1 VSIAVRSLDALS
13 RHTRPVVLVVSITA
27 VVAATAGA
35 VALTQGVARGQTTLL
50 AVTTIIAGCTFVGGG
65 IVAWLRR
72 PINLTGP
79 LMVIAGFLLFG
90 SSLAQADQS
99 VRFTIGM
106 VVGPIPAAVIAQLI
120 LAFPDGRL
128 HSSWE
133 RLTIGAAYVNVTILQ
148 VAMLMFMGFEHLSGC
163 PCPENL
169 LLVGDNNLIHG
180 ALMSTQRLLNVAVT
194 ISIALILAVRWRS
207 ASRPLRRAVAPLLSA
222 AVITIVFEMASLLV
236 SNPDASLA
244 FSVAARVALATVPI
258 AYLVGLFFARM
269 ARAGVS
275 DLVVELGRLPA
286 PGQLRAALAHALRDP
301 SLELAYWIP
310 ESETYVGID
319 GQLVQVQAGV
329 DRAVTVVEV
338 GGRRV
343 AALVHDP
350 ALGENREL
358 LAGVGSA
365 AGLALENERLQAEL
379 RAQVEELRDS
389 RARIVEAGD
398 TARRRLERNLHD
410 GAQQRLVA
418 LSIALGLANTKLV
431 TDPPTAAAMLAT
443 AQTEATAAL
452 EELRE
457 IARGLHPAILGRG
470 LAMALEAVAERSPVP
485 VDLRV
490 ECATRPP
497 PTVEAAAYY
506 VVSEALTNVARY
518 AHAGGAVV
526 RVKEEESRLCVEVSD
541 NGIGGAEISTGSG
554 LQGLRDRVEAID
566 GRLEVRS
573 PAGSGT
579 RVIATLPLQMRNHVG
594 ESGISSADRG

>member
-1 VSIAVRSLDALS
+1 VSIAVRSLDALA
-13 RHTRPVVLVVSITA
+13 RHTRPVVLVVSISA
-27 VVAATAGA
+27 VAAATAGA
-35 VALTQGVARGQTTLL
+35 VALTQGAARGETTTL
-50 AVTTIIAGCTFVGGG
+50 AITTIIAGCTFVGGG

-72 PINLTGP
+72 PVNLTGP
-79 LMVIAGFLLFG
+79 LMVVAGFLLFG

-99 VRFTIGM
+99 VPFTIGL
-106 VVGPIPAAVIAQLI
+106 VVGPIPAAVIVQLI

-128 HSSWE
+128 HSWWE
-133 RLTIGAAYVNVTILQ
+133 RLTVGAVYVNVTILQ
-148 VAMLMFMGFEHLSGC
+148 VAMLMFMGFQHLSGC
-163 PCPENL
+163 PCPKNL
-169 LLVGDNNLIHG
+169 LLVRDDDLIHG
-180 ALMSTQRLLNVAVT
+180 VLMSTQRLLNVAITV
-194 ISIALILAVRWRS
+194 SVALILAVRWRS
-207 ASRPLRRAVAPLLSA
+207 APRPLRRAVAPLLSA
-222 AVITIVFEMASLLV
+222 AAVTIVLEMGSLLV
-236 SNPDASLA
+236 SNPDAELA
-244 FSVAARVALATVPI
+244 FAVGARVALATVPI
-258 AYLVGLFFARM
+258 AYLVGLFSARM

-275 DLVVELGRLPA
+275 DLVVELGQLPA
-286 PGQLRAALAHALRDP
+286 PGQLRVALARALRDP

-319 GQLVQVQAGV
+319 GQPVQVRADG
-329 DRAVTVVEV
+329 DRAVTVVEI

-350 ALGENREL
+350 ALGENRGL
-358 LAGVGSA
+358 LAGVSSA
-365 AGLALENERLQAEL
+365 AGLALETERLQAEL
-379 RAQVEELRDS
+379 RAQLEELRES

-418 LSIALGLANTKLV
+418 LSVVLGMAKTKLV
-431 TDPPTAAAMLAT
+431 ADPPTAAAMLA
-443 AQTEATAAL
+443 AARTELAAAL
-452 EELRE
+452 EDLRE

-470 LAMALEAVAERSPVP
+470 LAVALEAVAERSPVP
-485 VDLRV
+485 VDLHV
-490 ECATRPP
+490 ECNRRPP

-518 AHAGGAVV
+518 AHAAGAVV
-526 RVKEEESRLCVEVSD
+526 RVKEEDSRLCVEVSD

-573 PAGSGT
+573 RAGSGT
-579 RVIATLPLQMRNHVG
+579 RVIATLPLQARNLVG